1 MPPTATPARPAVATP
16 AEADIDR
23 RLNEMTLEEKA
34 GQIMMVGF
42 DGATFQPALRD
53 AIRDLRLGGIIIFE
67 RNVESPQ
74 ALTKLIADAQ
84 ATAAAIGSPALLA
97 GIDQEG
103 GTVARLREARGFTE
117 FPSMMAVGATGEVAS
132 AAAVAAVVA
141 DELTALGINVN
152 FAPVLDVNNNPLN
165 PVIAQRSFGSD
176 PQRVAAFG
184 AAYIAA
190 LQSRGVLAVAK
201 HFPGHGDTDTDSH
214 SALPAVPHDRARLDA
229 VELTPFRAAIAARV
243 AGIMSAHVTFPA
255 IDATQGLPGTLSPK
269 VMTGLLR
276 GELGYDGLSF
286 TDSLEMGALGTSGYP
301 VPLAAAT
308 ALKAGAD
315 VLLFNRGIDDQRKA
329 HTLILDWVKRGD
341 LPVSRLNEAVR
352 RVLRAKAGLATGVPT
367 GETGSAENKAAARD
381 IAGRS
386 ITVVRDTPRLLPLA
400 VGAPLLVIEA
410 PEAAGLGAAMG
421 ADTVLPTPARP
432 APATVR
438 SLATRAAREGR
449 AVLLATADIG
459 KNPQQAD
466 LANALL
472 DAGVPLIV
480 VAVRSPYDLMHI
492 PRVQTYVATYGASPL
507 MFWALNEVL
516 LGKVPARGTLPVD
529 IPLP

>member
-1 MPPTATPARPAVATP
+1 MPATATPAPAASPTP
-16 AEADIDR
+16 ADADIDQ
-23 RLNEMTLEEKA
+23 RLNDMTLEEKA
-34 GQIMMVGF
+34 GQVMMVGF
-42 DGATFQPALRD
+42 DGTTFQPALRD

-67 RNVESPQ
+67 RNVESPR
-74 ALTKLIADAQ
+74 ALAQMISDAQ
-84 ATAAAIGSPALLA
+84 AAAQAAGSPALLV

-103 GTVARLREARGFTE
+103 GTVARLRESRGFTE
-117 FPSMMAVGATGEVAS
+117 FPSMMAVGATGEPAN
-132 AAAVAAVVA
+132 AARVAALVA
-141 DELTALGINVN
+141 GELTALGVNVN

-176 PQRVAAFG
+176 PQRVAEFG

-229 VELTPFRAAIAARV
+229 VELAPFRAAIAARV

-286 TDSLEMGALGTSGYP
+286 TDSLEMGALATSGYP

-315 VLLFNRGIDDQRKA
+315 ILLFNRGIDDHRKA
-329 HTLILDWVKRGD
+329 HALIVDWVKRGD

-352 RVLRAKAGLATGVPT
+352 RVLRAKAGLPLRAPS
-367 GETGSAENKAAARD
+367 GETGSAENKAVARD
-381 IAGRS
+381 IAGWS
-386 ITVVRDTPRLLPLA
+386 ITVVRDAQRLLPLA
-400 VGAPLLVIEA
+400 AGAPLLVIES

-421 ADTVLPTPARP
+421 ADMVLAMPARPTPA
-432 APATVR
+432 AVR
-438 SLATRAAREGR
+438 SLASQAARSGR
-449 AVLLATADIG
+449 IVLLATADVG
-459 KNPQQAD
+459 RNPQQAD

-472 DAGVPLIV
+472 DAGVPLV
-480 VAVRSPYDLMHI
+480 VAAVRSPYDLMHI
-492 PRVQTYVATYGASPL
+492 PRARTYVATYGASPL
-507 MFWALNEVL
+507 MFWALQDVL
-516 LGKVPARGTLPVD
+516 LGKSPARGALPVD